1 MIFKPFSLNIRGSL
15 VEFDRPAVMGIVNV
29 TPDSFYAASRT
40 MDTESLQAKVAD
52 MIAEGADII
61 DLGGYSSRPGAAEVD
76 PEEELH
82 RIAAGMKAIREIA
95 PDIPVSIDTFRSR
108 VARTAVEE
116 YGADIINDISGG
128 MADPDMD
135 RTVADMHVPFIVMH
149 MRGTPADMHLHTDY
163 DDVTARVLE
172 FLSRRTEQL
181 RLLGVNDI
189 ILDPGFGF
197 AKTVE
202 QNYELMNHLDLF
214 TRLTGLPVLA
224 GISRKSMLWRP
235 LGITPDESLEA
246 TTALNTI
253 ALMKG
258 AAILRVHDVK
268 AARQA
273 VDVTCMTLNNPSTL
287 PHA

>member
-15 VEFDRPAVMGIVNV
+15 LEFDRPAVMGIVNM
-29 TPDSFYAASRT
+29 TPDSFYAASRS
-40 MDTESLQAKVAD
+40 MDTAALQAKVAD

-61 DLGGYSSRPGAAEVD
+61 DIGGYSSRPGAAEVD
-76 PEEELH
+76 PDEELR
-82 RIAAGMKAIREIA
+82 RIRTGMKVIRGIA
-95 PDIPVSIDTFRSR
+95 PDIPVSVDTFRSH
-108 VARTAVEE
+108 VARAAVEE

-128 MADPDMD
+128 MADADMD
-135 RTVADMHVPFIVMH
+135 MTVADMKVPFIVMH
-149 MRGTPADMHLHTDY
+149 MRGTPADMQLHTDY

-172 FLSRRTEQL
+172 FLSRRAEQL

-235 LGITPDESLEA
+235 LGITPEESLEA

-258 AAILRVHDVK
+258 AAIIRVHDVK

-273 VDVTCMTLNNPSTL
+273 VDVTCMTLNNPSTPL
-287 PHA
+287 QQ

>member
-1 MIFKPFSLNIRGSL
+1 M
-15 VEFDRPAVMGIVNV
+15 EFDRPAVMGIVNV

-40 MDTESLQAKVAD
+40 MDTTSLQAKVAD

-76 PEEELH
+76 PEEELR
-82 RIAAGMKAIREIA
+82 RIAAGMKVIREIA

-128 MADPDMD
+128 MADPEMD

-149 MRGTPADMHLHTDY
+149 MRGTPADMQRHTDY
-163 DDVTARVLE
+163 DDVTACVLE